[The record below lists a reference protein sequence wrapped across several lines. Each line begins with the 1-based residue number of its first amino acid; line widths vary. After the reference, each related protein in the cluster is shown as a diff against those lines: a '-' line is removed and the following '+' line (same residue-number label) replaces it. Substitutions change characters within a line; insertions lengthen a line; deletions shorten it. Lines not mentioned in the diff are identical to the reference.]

1 MSTRAEGLARLR
13 TTFTDSLAETFL
25 QPLLVVLLEQR
36 GVSTF
41 LIGLTASSGDLGV
54 LVAAPLVPAV
64 VRAVSPVRYVR
75 TSLLIVAGGV
85 LLFPLFPYVWAW
97 IALDFV
103 FGVVTVGYFVLSDSL
118 VNAAAEDSRRGRLL
132 AAYMLAE
139 SLGAI
144 LGPLGLSQVGVE
156 GLRPFLLAAS
166 VMLIGIV
173 PWLFLRDLHAPDLRR
188 EERASFLATL
198 RGAPFLLG
206 VVAAG
211 ELFEEVPASLLPV
224 FALDLGRSEAMA
236 IGMLSVLAA
245 GTVLFQ
251 LPAGWLADR
260 LDRGRFLALSAVC
273 IAVLSLL
280 LAPAMG
286 VLWLVLPLLLLL
298 GGLFNGVELLGLA
311 LLGERSSAGSLA
323 GLHAAAT
330 LVGSL
335 AGFAAP
341 PVTGLL
347 MDRAGTLALPG
358 VIAATAGILLL
369 ASLFDRA
376 RRGRLSEAS
385 RSSS

>member
-1 MSTRAEGLARLR
+1 
-13 TTFTDSLAETFL
+13 
-25 QPLLVVLLEQR
+25 
-36 GVSTF
+36 
-41 LIGLTASSGDLGV
+41 
-54 LVAAPLVPAV
+54 
-64 VRAVSPVRYVR
+64 
-75 TSLLIVAGGV
+75 
-85 LLFPLFPYVWAW
+85 VWAW

-144 LGPLGLSQVGVE
+144 LGPLGLSQIGVE
-156 GLRPFLLAAS
+156 GMRPFLLAAG
-166 VMLIGIV
+166 VMLVGIV
-173 PWLFLRDLHAPDLRR
+173 PWLFLHDLHAPDLRR
-188 EERASFLATL
+188 EERVGFFSTL

-211 ELFEEVPASLLPV
+211 ELLEEVPASLLPV
-224 FALDLGRSEAMA
+224 FALDLGVTESLA

-260 LDRGRFLALSAVC
+260 LDRGRFLALCAAC
-273 IAVLSLL
+273 IGVLSLL

-311 LLGERSSAGSLA
+311 LLGERSRVGSLA

-330 LVGSL
+330 LMGSL

-358 VIAATAGILLL
+358 VIAATAGVLLV
-369 ASLFDRA
+369 ASIFDRA
-376 RRGRLSEAS
+376 RRGRLSEVS